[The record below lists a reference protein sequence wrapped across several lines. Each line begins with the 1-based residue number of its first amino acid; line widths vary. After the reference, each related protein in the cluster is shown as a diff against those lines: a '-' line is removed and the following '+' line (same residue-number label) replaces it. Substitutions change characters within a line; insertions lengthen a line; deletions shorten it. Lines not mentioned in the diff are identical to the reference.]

1 MFFFFG
7 LGRTSLRILVQTFH
21 WLTRLPPHLLPYTP
35 PTQQHLHDHNRA
47 VEKVLGYLHRLIAA
61 GTGSSAHIATTASRG
76 GPAYRHLGLMASV
89 ALSRL
94 ECLLGDYTS
103 SLLALGPIF
112 DLNAPKIPGGADG
125 GEMRTAEEV
134 VQSVIPARIS
144 MSYHAGVSYL
154 LLRRYRDAA
163 ATLGAIGAYVQRGFK
178 TGQLRSS
185 PHSDQFGRQYDR
197 VLALLAILGHV
208 CPSLLA
214 DAGVVED
221 GVTRLVRERHS
232 GQLTKI
238 ESGEEGYEELFVFAC
253 PKFISANVPDYNR
266 VLVAGAGADAAEG
279 RDVPTGQDAYRLQVR
294 TFTAEM
300 DVQSTLRKLRSYMK
314 LYTSIDVGK
323 LAAFNDV
330 KAEEMGQI
338 LLTYRHK
345 TRQLQQSAAATEAD
359 PAAPDA
365 TPATTTTTSGPAGG
379 VMGDAALDVHYYVAD
394 TMVHVEEASERQRR
408 FENYFL
414 GQMEQNAEILREA
427 EDIDTAV

>member
-1 MFFFFG
+1 MP
-7 LGRTSLRILVQTFH
+7 
-21 WLTRLPPHLLPYTP
+21 PPH
-35 PTQQHLHDHNRA
+35 HRA

-61 GTGSSAHIATTASRG
+61 GASTPATIATTATRG

-112 DLNAPKIPGGADG
+112 DPTAPKIPGGGAEG

-144 MSYHAGVSYL
+144 LSYHAGVSYL

-163 ATLGAIGAYVQRGFK
+163 ATLGAIGTYMQRGFK
-178 TGQLRSS
+178 SGMFRSS

-208 CPSLLA
+208 CPNLLA

-221 GVTRLVRERHS
+221 GVARLVRERHS

-266 VLVAGAGADAAEG
+266 VLIAGADAAAEG
-279 RDVPTGQDAYRLQVR
+279 GDVPTGQDAYRLQVR
-294 TFTAEM
+294 NFTSEM

-330 KAEEMGQI
+330 KAEEMGQL

-345 TRQLQQSAAATEAD
+345 TRQLQSTTATAGDADAAEAD

-365 TPATTTTTSGPAGG
+365 TAATTTTSGPAGG

-414 GQMEQNAEILREA
+414 GQMEQNAEILRDA

>member
-1 MFFFFG
+1 MS
-7 LGRTSLRILVQTFH
+7 TSYF
-21 WLTRLPPHLLPYTP
+21 
-35 PTQQHLHDHNRA
+35 LHTANTSFPNRA
-47 VEKVLGYLHRLIAA
+47 VEKVLGYLHRLVAA
-61 GTGSSAHIATTASRG
+61 GTGSSAHLAATAARG

-112 DLNAPKIPGGADG
+112 DPSAPMIPVGDG

-163 ATLGAIGAYVQRGFK
+163 ATLGSIGTYMQRGFK
-178 TGQLRSS
+178 TGQLRGSAAT
-185 PHSDQFGRQYDR
+185 DQYGRQYDR

-208 CPSLLA
+208 CPHLLA

-221 GVTRLVRERHS
+221 SVARIVRERHAS
-232 GQLTKI
+232 QLTKI

-266 VLVAGAGADAAEG
+266 VLIGGGDAKEG
-279 RDVPTGQDAYRLQVR
+279 SDVPTGQDAYRRQVR
-294 TFTAEM
+294 HFTSEM
-300 DVQSTLRKLRSYMK
+300 DVQSTLRKLRSYMR

-330 KAEEMGQI
+330 KAEDLGPL
-338 LLTYRHK
+338 LLTYKHK
-345 TRQLQQSAAATEAD
+345 TRQLQCTTTGGKDAEAD

-365 TPATTTTTSGPAGG
+365 AATTKSGPAGG
-379 VMGDAALDVHYYVAD
+379 LIGDAALDVHYYVND
-394 TMVHVEEASERQRR
+394 TMVHVEEAEQRQRR
-408 FENYFL
+408 FESYFL
-414 GQMEQNAEILREA
+414 GQMEQNAEILRDA
-427 EDIDTAV
+427 EDIDTVV